1 MQIQPSTLSIAPE
14 PMKKIRILGLLLFA
28 WLGREHAF
36 AQDPNFHIYLCLG
49 QSNMEGPAA
58 IEAQDSTVSSRFQV
72 LAALDC
78 PQLGRS
84 QGQWYPAKPPL
95 FRCNTQLSPADYF
108 GRTMVAHLPEN
119 VRVGVVPVAVA
130 GSKIEIFDKVQYRAY
145 LNSSAAER
153 PWMINMANA
162 YGGNPYERL
171 LTLAR
176 LAQQQGVIKGILL
189 HQGESNTGD
198 KAWPGKVQ
206 KVYADLLKDLGLA
219 PDSVPLLAGEVVNQD
234 QYGQCASMNTIIAT
248 LPQTIPN
255 AYVISSAGLPPVPD
269 KLHFTSE
276 SIRKL
281 GKRYAV
287 RMLLLQGF
295 EVKE

>member
-1 MQIQPSTLSIAPE
+1 
-14 PMKKIRILGLLLFA
+14 MKKIGIIWAVMLVLFC
-28 WLGREHAF
+28 REHTV

-58 IEAQDSTVSSRFQV
+58 IEARDTTVNARFQV

-95 FRCNTQLSPADYF
+95 FRCNTRLSPADYF
-108 GRTMVAHLPEN
+108 GRTMVAHLPETI
-119 VRVGVVPVAVA
+119 RVGVVPVAVA
-130 GSKIEIFDKVQYRAY
+130 GSKIEIFDKAEYQAY
-145 LNSSAAER
+145 LDSSAAER
-153 PWMINMANA
+153 PWMINMAKA

-171 LTLAR
+171 VELAR
-176 LAQQQGVIKGILL
+176 QAQKVGVIKGILI

-198 KAWPGKVQ
+198 KAWPAKIQ
-206 KVYADLLKDLGLA
+206 KLYDNLLVDLGLA
-219 PDSVPLLAGEVVNQD
+219 PNSIPLLAGEVVNQD
-234 QYGQCASMNTIIAT
+234 QGGKCASMNAIIAT

-255 AYVISSAGLPPVPD
+255 AYVISSAGLPAVPD

-276 SIRKL
+276 SIRQL

-287 RMLLLQGF
+287 QMLSLQGYGVR
-295 EVKE
+295 E

>member
-1 MQIQPSTLSIAPE
+1 
-14 PMKKIRILGLLLFA
+14 MKKIGMLWFLCCIAF
-28 WLGREHAF
+28 GREHAF

-58 IEAQDSTVSSRFQV
+58 IEAQDTTVSARFQL
-72 LAALDC
+72 LAAVDC
-78 PQLGRS
+78 PQLGRN
-84 QGQWYPAKPPL
+84 QGNWYPAKPPL
-95 FRCNTQLSPADYF
+95 FRCNTRLSPADYF
-108 GRTMVAHLPEN
+108 GRTLIAHLPDS
-119 VRVGVVPVAVA
+119 VRVGVVPVAVG
-130 GSKIEIFDKVQYRAY
+130 GSKIEIFDKVQYRSY
-145 LNSSAAER
+145 LDSSAAER

-171 LTLAR
+171 VTLAR
-176 LAQQQGVIKGILL
+176 LAQKQGVIKGILL

-234 QYGQCASMNTIIAT
+234 QHGQCASMNPIIAT

-255 AYVISSAGLPPVPD
+255 AYVISSAGLPAVPD
-269 KLHFTSE
+269 KLHFTSQ
-276 SIRKL
+276 SIREL
-281 GKRYAV
+281 GKRYAM
-287 RMLLLQGF
+287 RMLSLQGY